1 MVTAR
6 KYLSIARLA
15 SPMKIF
21 EEHPDKP
28 WDWLGFSYNPTLQ
41 PSCDPQSKLLLG
53 IPEGHPFRI
62 GTCHSHEYALIFSIY
77 DNLIKGG
84 PVSGAKT
91 LVTQVPTFVSSAR
104 PVNHPSRSNITRQHS
119 LCPNAVVYDA
129 LTLSNA
135 KKARSTRYK

>member
-1 MVTAR
+1 MLRQKATGEETVVTLVPIQGDFWFIWIVI
-6 KYLSIARLA
+6 YQI
-15 SPMKIF
+15 
-21 EEHPDKP
+21 
-28 WDWLGFSYNPTLQ
+28 
-41 PSCDPQSKLLLG
+41 
-53 IPEGHPFRI
+53 IPFFI
-62 GTCHSHEYALIFSIY
+62 SHEYALIFSING
-77 DNLIKGG
+77 DFIKGG

>member
-1 MVTAR
+1 MLRQKATGEETVVT
-6 KYLSIARLA
+6 LVPIQGDFLVDMDS
-15 SPMKIF
+15 
-21 EEHPDKP
+21 
-28 WDWLGFSYNPTLQ
+28 N
-41 PSCDPQSKLLLG
+41 
-53 IPEGHPFRI
+53 IPNNYI
-62 GTCHSHEYALIFSIY
+62 SHEYALIFSIN
-77 DNLIKGG
+77 DNFIKGG